1 MVCQQDCTGL
11 QGLVA
16 LHPSLPP
23 AYTLWLLPTGAR
35 PFASSRA
42 DGRLGD
48 AGYVSS
54 DSVSACPFNRSRMIR
69 GGDFSLLGLQPSLK
83 RAGSLLQLDS
93 GAPSVNFREIHLEQA
108 PHSLSFIDRSATS
121 MMAPSP
127 GIHVLHCAQTGV
139 EPIHSG
145 TCTRPHVSSYY
156 RSLPSITPSLS
167 GVSHEFSCT
176 VARPIALAFVAHA
189 GESCITAALEFVPV
203 FPERHEPNCY
213 TCISR
218 ARYRWVPMRIALIT
232 RPPVKGCV
240 RATHQFCIIF
250 SLGKQPDHHP
260 LDITRIAD

>member
-1 MVCQQDCTGL
+1 MAPKKLLMVCQQDYGPSGTIRASPIFATC
-11 QGLVA
+11 
-16 LHPSLPP
+16 LH
-23 AYTLWLLPTGAR
+23 AWLLPTGAR
-35 PFASSRA
+35 PFT
-42 DGRLGD
+42 
-48 AGYVSS
+48 
-54 DSVSACPFNRSRMIR
+54 
-69 GGDFSLLGLQPSLK
+69 PSLK

-108 PHSLSFIDRSATS
+108 PHSLSFIDRAATS

-156 RSLPSITPSLS
+156 RSLPSITPYLS

-218 ARYRWVPMRIALIT
+218 ARYRCGLP
-232 RPPVKGCV
+232 
-240 RATHQFCIIF
+240 
-250 SLGKQPDHHP
+250 
-260 LDITRIAD
+260 